1 MASLVNFLVAAS
13 DILSAGIAIT
23 AFSLLLYSL
32 TFNLRDRVA
41 RVFAALLLFVT
52 IIYFCDAVVSTIAG
66 PAVDTWL
73 RLQWIGIAFIPVAY
87 LHFSDAL
94 LATTGRPSRWRRR
107 VAIRLLYLVGG
118 GFLLAAT
125 LSDVLVNQPVVDS
138 GAAHLRA
145 GPVFPVFIFYFICT
159 LAAAAW
165 NFVRAYRRTQT
176 STARRRML
184 YLMTSAAAPALGAF
198 PFLLLSGQPAALHPL
213 IFWSIALLTNAAVTV
228 LLVVMAYAVA
238 YYGVIQP
245 DRVVKSRLFQ
255 WLLRG
260 PFVASAVIT
269 VYVLVNRYGPV
280 VPGYDPRALPILLVA
295 TLLMLQYSI
304 NLVRLPIERVLFYGA
319 DGGELRRLQVLQ
331 DRLLTSGDL
340 QQFLESVLASLCD
353 SLASPAGFI
362 VAFSDDGKLEY
373 EVSLGV
379 DAAPRSPHE
388 LPPYSALRSTDANLA
403 PVNGGLNGGAN
414 GADSGG
420 HAAARPAGG
429 MFEWGP
435 YRIVALRGQAQDEP
449 LGLLGWLARPDPL
462 TDDEVKILDT
472 LTTRAAAALED
483 RRLQRDVFQA
493 VDRLLPQ
500 IEEIQ
505 RLRASANASGAQP
518 LAAGD
523 ENILRSPDLPAII
536 KNALSDYWGG
546 PKLTGSPLM
555 RLRVVEE
562 ALRDHNGDAANALR
576 AVLKQ
581 AIERIKPD
589 GQRKFTAEWILYNIL
604 EMKFLEGRRVREV
617 ALRLAVSEADLY
629 RKQRAAVEQLA
640 RAIVVMEQE
649 AAERASDYEVAG

>member
-1 MASLVNFLVAAS
+1 MVSIINFLVAAS

-52 IIYFCDAVVSTIAG
+52 IVYFCDAVVSTISG

-107 VAIRLLYLVGG
+107 LAIRLLYLVGG
-118 GFLLAAT
+118 AFLLAAT
-125 LSDVLVNQPVVDS
+125 LGDLLVNRPVIDS

-145 GPVFPVFIFYFICT
+145 GPLFPVFILYFIGS

-165 NFVRAYRRTQT
+165 NFLRAYRGTQS

-198 PFLLLSGQPAALHPL
+198 PFLLLSGQAAALHPL
-213 IFWSIALLTNAAVTV
+213 IFWSIALLTNLAVTV

-238 YYGVIQP
+238 YYGVTQP

-260 PFVASAVIT
+260 PVVASTVLT
-269 VYVLVNRYGPV
+269 VYVLVNRLGPA
-280 VPGYDPRALPILLVA
+280 VPGYDARVLPILLVA
-295 TLLMLQYSI
+295 TLLVLQYGI

-319 DGGELRRLQVLQ
+319 DSGELRRLQILQ
-331 DRLLTSGDL
+331 DRLLTSDDL

-353 SLASPAGFI
+353 SLTSPAGFI
-362 VAFSDDGKLEY
+362 AAFSDDGKLEY

-379 DAAPRSPHE
+379 EAATRSPHE
-388 LPPYSALRSTDANLA
+388 LPPYSALRSTDAGQAAN
-403 PVNGGLNGGAN
+403 N
-414 GADSGG
+414 GAHPNG
-420 HAAARPAGG
+420 HPAARPEGG
-429 MFEWGP
+429 LFEWGP
-435 YRIVALRGQAQDEP
+435 YRIMPLRGQSQEEP
-449 LGLLGWLARPDPL
+449 LGLLGWLARPEAL
-462 TDDEVKILDT
+462 TDEEVTIVET
-472 LTTRAAAALED
+472 LSGRAAAALED

-505 RLRASANASGAQP
+505 RLRASANASGTQP

-523 ENILRSPDLPAII
+523 DSLLRSADLPAII

-546 PKLTGSPLM
+546 PKLTGSPLL

>member
-1 MASLVNFLVAAS
+1 MASLFNFLVAAS

-52 IIYFCDAVVSTIAG
+52 IVYFCDAVVSTITG

-107 VAIRLLYLVGG
+107 LAIRLLYLVGG

-125 LSDVLVNQPVVDS
+125 LGDALVNQPVIDS
-138 GAAHLRA
+138 GAAHLSA
-145 GPVFPVFIFYFICT
+145 GPWFAVFILYFMGT

-184 YLMTSAAAPALGAF
+184 YLMTSAAAPALGTF
-198 PFLLLSGQPAALHPL
+198 PFLPLSGRPAALHPI

-238 YYGVIQP
+238 YYGVTQP

-260 PFVASAVIT
+260 PFVASTVLT
-269 VYVLVNRYGPV
+269 VYVLVNRYGPA

-295 TLLMLQYSI
+295 TLLVLQYSI

-362 VAFSDDGKLEY
+362 VAFSEDGKLEY

-379 DAAPRSPHE
+379 EAAPRSPNE
-388 LPPYSALRSTDANLA
+388 LPPYSALRSADANLA
-403 PVNGGLNGGAN
+403 PANGGAKGGAN
-414 GADSGG
+414 GA
-420 HAAARPAGG
+420 HPAARPAGG

-435 YRIVALRGQAQDEP
+435 YRIVRLRGRAQDEP
-449 LGLLGWLARPDPL
+449 LGLLGWLARRDPL
-462 TDDEVKILDT
+462 TDDEVKIIET
-472 LTTRAAAALED
+472 LSNRAAAALED
-483 RRLQRDVFQA
+483 RLLQHDVFQA
-493 VDRLLPQ
+493 VDRLLPE
-500 IEEIQ
+500 IEAIQ

-518 LAAGD
+518 LAPGD
-523 ENILRSPDLPAII
+523 EGLLRSPDLPAII

-581 AIERIKPD
+581 AIERIKPE

-604 EMKFLEGRRVREV
+604 ELKFLEGRRVREV